1 MAQHKYDSDVSPYGG
16 ILITVDEMWKSL
28 EDFVEELP
36 EDVNYV
42 HYEWITKNA
51 LNKIRNYFN

>member
-1 MAQHKYDSDVSPYGG
+1 MAQHKKGSSVSPYGG
-16 ILITVDEMWKSL
+16 ILIIVDKMWKSL

-36 EDVNYV
+36 KDVNYA

-51 LNKIRNYFN
+51 LNEIRNYFN

>member
-1 MAQHKYDSDVSPYGG
+1 MVQHKYDSDVSPYGG
-16 ILITVDEMWKSL
+16 ILIIVDEMWKSL

-36 EDVNYV
+36 KDVNYV
-42 HYEWITKNA
+42 HYKWITKNA

>member
-1 MAQHKYDSDVSPYGG
+1 MAQHKYDSDVSPYEG
-16 ILITVDEMWKSL
+16 ILIIVDKMWKSL

-36 EDVNYV
+36 KDVNYV
-42 HYEWITKNA
+42 HYDSITKNL

>member
-1 MAQHKYDSDVSPYGG
+1 MRQYKYDSNVSPYGG
-16 ILITVDEMWKSL
+16 ILIFVDEMWKSL

-36 EDVNYV
+36 KDVNYV
-42 HYEWITKNA
+42 HYEWVTKNA